1 MRKTEIVLLGLLLL
15 FYVNKILGL
24 AHIPIFVLLNLVIF
38 LIIAIGGF
46 RLYKATEYK
55 NKINATL
62 LAVYC
67 GLAFAFGLLSF
78 QAKIWNHSN
87 IVVLVLGSL
96 NFILFPILIIQLVR
110 SKKANAPVRTR
121 YFKGL
126 LIRSSVLLFLSLTI
140 LFVPFY
146 ILNLYLNKDVPEL
159 QNRGF
164 GRDYYNTS
172 MALSSQE
179 KYEEGLSYAQKSMAA
194 YRIGYGNDS
203 TDYDYVYEAFYNA
216 YWGLILQNVKEGKD
230 DKALEYIR
238 LIQQP
243 MKLWYGDSTTQEA
256 TIKTVA
262 GEIYQRKEKYE
273 IADSLFGDALQLYKN
288 YYKTKNL
295 YYTSTLQLLAKSFRE
310 QHYYNHSIR
319 LYKAV
324 VDIME
329 NDTTI
334 YTSSTDKE
342 KAGNMVKN
350 TIASANAEI
359 GWLYSLKQLY
369 DSADFFF
376 DKAFEIK
383 TFAQYNSYPKLRA
396 KYAYHTLFKGDFH
409 KAKTLMEEALKIQSD
424 ASGEKDY
431 DYLYVLEGLNKVN
444 TDLANYKEA
453 EQGCNK
459 AIEILKKMTPEKDS
473 YYASMILQ
481 LAYVKHEQGFY
492 DDAEKLYNE
501 ALIHSDPKSL
511 QYADIQKALS
521 GLKSDLSYYPEAL
534 ELAEGATKT
543 AEDYFEKND
552 SHFLTKYFRN
562 EAYVNYLVGNTDNA
576 QKIYL
581 NCFSID
587 TANKMQDKI
596 GYGATLNG
604 LGLVKTR
611 QKKYAEADTLFDA
624 VLKIYEKK
632 IGLNHPDYATVL
644 YNKACLKAD
653 SGDLAKSEMLFNQS
667 MQIIIKT
674 LDSKHDKVAD
684 DLVGLG
690 EIRLKQKRMPEALDY
705 FSRALEIYKAKF
717 KADHKKVIEA
727 AKYVAMCKGK

>member
-1 MRKTEIVLLGLLLL
+1 MRKTEIVLLGLLFLL
-15 FYVNKILGL
+15 YVNKILGL
-24 AHIPIFVLLNLVIF
+24 AEIPVFVLLNLVIF
-38 LIIAIGGF
+38 LTIAIGGF
-46 RLYKATEYK
+46 RLYRAAEYK
-55 NKINATL
+55 DKTKATL
-62 LAVYC
+62 LSVYC
-67 GLAFAFGLLSF
+67 GLAFAFGIISF
-78 QAKIWNHSN
+78 QAKIWNHTN
-87 IVVLVLGSL
+87 TVVLVLGSL
-96 NFILFPILIIQLVR
+96 NIILVPILIVLLVR
-110 SKKANAPVRTR
+110 SKKANAPESTR

-140 LFVPFY
+140 LFIPFY

-164 GRDYYNTS
+164 GRDYYYKS
-172 MALSSQE
+172 IALSSQE
-179 KYEEGLSYAQKSMAA
+179 KYEDGLSYAQKSMAA

-203 TDYDYVYEAFYNA
+203 TDYDCVYEAFYNA

-230 DKALEYIR
+230 DKALEYIQ

-256 TIKTVA
+256 TIETVA
-262 GEIYQRKEKYE
+262 GEIYQRKDKYE
-273 IADSLFGDALQLYKN
+273 IADSLFSDALQLYKH

-295 YYTSTLQLLAKSFRE
+295 YYTSTLQLLAKSYRE
-310 QHYYNHSIR
+310 QHYYSHSIR

-329 NDTTI
+329 NDSTT
-334 YTSSTDKE
+334 YTSSMDKE
-342 KAGNMVKN
+342 KAENLVKN
-350 TIASANAEI
+350 TIANANAEI
-359 GWLYSLKQLY
+359 GWLYSLKQIY

-376 DKAFEIK
+376 DKAFETK
-383 TFAQYNSYPKLRA
+383 TFVQYNSYPKLRA
-396 KYAYHTLFKGDFH
+396 KYAYHNLFKGDFH
-409 KAKTLMEEALKIQSD
+409 KAKTLMEEALKIQSE
-424 ASGEKDY
+424 ASGEEGY
-431 DYLYVLEGLNKVN
+431 DYLYVLSGLNEVN
-444 TDLANYKEA
+444 TNLADYKEA

-459 AIEILKKMTPEKDS
+459 AIEILKKMTSEKDD

-481 LAYVKHEQGFY
+481 LAYVKHQQGFY
-492 DDAEKLYNE
+492 DEAEKLYNE

-534 ELAEGATKT
+534 ELAEQATKT
-543 AEDYFEKND
+543 AEDHFEKND
-552 SHFLTKYFRN
+552 NHFLTEYFRN

-581 NCFSID
+581 TCYSID
-587 TANKMQDKI
+587 TTNKMKDKI
-596 GYGATLNG
+596 SYGGTLNG

-611 QKKYAEADTLFDA
+611 QKKYAEADTLYDA
-624 VLKIYEKK
+624 VLKIYEKQ
-632 IGLNHPDYATVL
+632 IGKDHPDYATVL
-644 YNKACLKAD
+644 YNKACLKFDA
-653 SGDLAKSEMLFNQS
+653 GNLAESETLFNQS

-674 LDSKHDKVAD
+674 LDGKHDKVAD
-684 DLVGLG
+684 DLMGLG

-705 FSRALEIYKAKF
+705 FSRALDIYKAKF